1 MRRLTLATIAL
12 VRFNIDWFVLC
23 CVAIGLSS
31 ANVVGYTKCS
41 SDAKQKA
48 QLAQVCVIVIVGS
61 MSRVRPDFM
70 CVRLFVRMEIITQ
83 VIPCLIAGSD

>member
-48 QLAQVCVIVIVGS
+48 QLAQVCVIVIVGY
-61 MSRVRPDFM
+61 MSRFRPDF
-70 CVRLFVRMEIITQ
+70 LFEVVCAHGDHYASYSVLDCRE
-83 VIPCLIAGSD
+83 